1 MSRCRFTRVF
11 FHFDAFGGTFLWRAR
26 DRGPRSCTGRCWPTH
41 RSWRRRP
48 WTCRSTTPAKKGPKI
63 IIVPTCN
70 MICKLEVKTHH
81 TICGNDKFLFL
92 VVKGHLFSVFRMT
105 STPTIFRRKLV
116 MENAPLLLQYV
127 TKNVSKF
134 SNYDQLLLSLHRK
147 KRKKIAIVVTKMTP
161 IKMVK

>member
-11 FHFDAFGGTFLWRAR
+11 FHFDAFGGTFLWRAW
-26 DRGPRSCTGRCWPTH
+26 DRGSGSCTCRCWPTH
-41 RSWRRRP
+41 GSWRRRP
-48 WTCRSTTPAKKGPKI
+48 WTRRSTTPAKKGVPKI
-63 IIVPTCN
+63 SIVQSCN
-70 MICKLEVKTHH
+70 IVCRIEVKTHH

-105 STPTIFRRKLV
+105 STPTIFMWKLV

-147 KRKKIAIVVTKMTP
+147 KKERKLP
-161 IKMVK
+161 